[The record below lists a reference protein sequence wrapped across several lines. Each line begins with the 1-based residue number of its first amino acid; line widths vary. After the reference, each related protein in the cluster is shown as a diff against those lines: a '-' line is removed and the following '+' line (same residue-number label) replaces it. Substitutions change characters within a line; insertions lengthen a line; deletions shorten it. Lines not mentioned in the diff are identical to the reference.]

1 MMKRYKCTK
10 ICCFLPGRA
19 SMSRLLTAVV
29 VLAAVVISGCQ
40 SPVAPVIV
48 PSRELEWS
56 NPGSRVFA
64 ASVER
69 RPIEYTVLGTGPDV
83 VLLMATIHGN
93 EHAGTDILRTLMTY
107 LQVNP
112 HVFDDR
118 TVVIVPLTNPD
129 GLAMNTRT
137 NANGV
142 DLNRNFPADN
152 RLNNDRNGMSGLSEP
167 ESQAIYDLIDRYKPG
182 RIITFHEPLNCI
194 DYDGP
199 GLEISQH
206 MAQYCPLRVKKL
218 NVRPG
223 SLGAYA
229 GETLGI
235 PIITV
240 ELRRADGRSSAE
252 RLWEKY
258 GEMTVSA
265 VTYPLAPEG
274 F

>member
-1 MMKRYKCTK
+1 MKRYKRTK
-10 ICCFLPGRA
+10 IRHYLPGRS
-19 SMSRLLTAVV
+19 SMSNLLTAAA
-29 VLAAVVISGCQ
+29 VLAAIVISGCQ
-40 SPVAPVIV
+40 SSTAPVIL
-48 PSRELEWS
+48 PSRELTWS
-56 NPGSRVFA
+56 NPAARVLA
-64 ASVER
+64 ASVEQR
-69 RPIEYTVLGTGPDV
+69 AIDHTVLGSGPDV
-83 VLLMATIHGN
+83 VLMMATIHGN
-93 EHAGTDILRTLMTY
+93 EHAGTAILRTLTTY
-107 LQVNP
+107 LQDNR
-112 HVFDDR
+112 HVYDGR

-129 GLAMNTRT
+129 GLAMNIRT

-152 RLNNDRNGMSGLSEP
+152 RVNNHGNGMSGLSEP
-167 ESQAIYDLIDRYKPG
+167 ESRAIYDLIDRYKPG

-229 GETLGI
+229 GEALGI
-235 PIITV
+235 PTITV
-240 ELRRADGRSSAE
+240 ELRRADGRASAE

-258 GEMTVSA
+258 GTMTISA